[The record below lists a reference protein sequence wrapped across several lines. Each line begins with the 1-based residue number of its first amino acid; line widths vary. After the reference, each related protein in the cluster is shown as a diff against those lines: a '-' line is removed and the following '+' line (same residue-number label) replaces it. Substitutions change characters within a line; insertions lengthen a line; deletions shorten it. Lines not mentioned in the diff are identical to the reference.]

1 MRQLCVGP
9 PIWLRY
15 DESDLS
21 PEKFVSSDWP
31 TKVRGLGLAPPNAT
45 AMKVAE
51 PAGTTN
57 VENFGDTTTLPIF
70 IRVVVNTCDKW
81 CRA

>member
-1 MRQLCVGP
+1 MG
-9 PIWLRY
+9 
-15 DESDLS
+15 
-21 PEKFVSSDWP
+21 SDWP
-31 TKVRGLGLAPPNAT
+31 LKVRGLGLAPPIAT

-70 IRVVVNTCDKW
+70 IRVVVNTCDG
-81 CRA
+81 